1 MKVFLRPLINRIN
14 RATTSLTNHIKTRW
28 LQWTL
33 PGFSAAGPVS
43 FGRGVRIKITDGGR
57 VCLGKNVCLDDYC
70 LIYAQKGRIQIG
82 DDVYLG
88 QGTQVVAKKS
98 IRIGDDCLIAPYTV
112 IRDAN
117 HKTTYGKLIRQQG
130 FDIRPVTLGRDCWL
144 GSHVVVTAGATLGN
158 GVVAGANAVVLG
170 ELPDNAI
177 AAGAPARV
185 VKYRQ
190 PEQAQKRPDKPA

>member
-1 MKVFLRPLINRIN
+1 MKKAARRVINSTKHITVWLVN
-14 RATTSLTNHIKTRW
+14 YIKNHW

-57 VCLGKNVCLDDYC
+57 VCLGENVCLDDYC
-70 LIYAQKGRIQIG
+70 LIYAQKGRIHIG

-88 QGTQVVAKKS
+88 QGTQVVAKKA
-98 IRIGDDCLIAPYTV
+98 IDIGDDCLLAPYTV

-117 HKTTYGKLIRQQG
+117 HKTAYGKLIRQQG
-130 FDIRPVTLGRDCWL
+130 FDIQPVRLGRDCWL
-144 GSHVVVTAGATLGN
+144 GSHVVITAGSTLGD
-158 GVVAGANAVVLG
+158 GVVVGANAVVLG
-170 ELPDNAI
+170 QVPDNAI
-177 AAGAPARV
+177 TAGVPAQV

-190 PEQAQKRPDKPA
+190 PEKRPDKPA

>member
-1 MKVFLRPLINRIN
+1 MKALLRFLVNRVI
-14 RATTSLTNHIKTRW
+14 RTTRWLTSRIKTRW

-57 VCLGKNVCLDDYC
+57 VCLRKNVCLDDYC
-70 LIYAQKGRIQIG
+70 LIYAQKGRIHIG

-98 IRIGDDCLIAPYTV
+98 ISIGSDCLIAPYAV

-117 HKTTYGKLIRQQG
+117 HKTAYGKLIRQQG

-144 GSHVVVTAGATLGN
+144 GSHVVITAGSTLGD
-158 GVVAGANAVVLG
+158 GVVVGANAVVLG
-170 ELPDNAI
+170 QVPDNAI
-177 AAGAPARV
+177 TAGVPAQV

-190 PEQAQKRPDKPA
+190 PEKRPDKPA